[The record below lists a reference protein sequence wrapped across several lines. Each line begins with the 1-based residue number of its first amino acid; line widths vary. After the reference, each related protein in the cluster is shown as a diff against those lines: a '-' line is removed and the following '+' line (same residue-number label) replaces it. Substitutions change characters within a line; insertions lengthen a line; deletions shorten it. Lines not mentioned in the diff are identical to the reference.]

1 MRKIRARKEK
11 EWQSFLEKLMYCVV
25 CSKFE
30 WFNFKLLF
38 PHFML
43 KRFNQ
48 VHFVKWLS
56 NKIWL
61 ESHKSFLY
69 VSYQFMTYVFPMPL
83 GRRLPHFR
91 CNSGYYE
98 AYAELIIYILSLIL
112 VTERFGLLIDSLW
125 NLGCINYALT

>member
-11 EWQSFLEKLMYCVV
+11 EWQSFWEKLMYCVV

-83 GRRLPHFR
+83 GCRLPHFQ

-98 AYAELIIYILSLIL
+98 AYAELIIYIHSLIL
-112 VTERFGLLIDSLW
+112 VTERFDLLIDSLW